1 MMDKCAKEISSRSF
15 IICIIRRKHHTPKY
29 RVGQINLHKFQMVGI
44 THTKRNVNIC
54 FIPSI
59 VKICISQDIM
69 MFYQSI

>member
-1 MMDKCAKEISSRSF
+1 MRW
-15 IICIIRRKHHTPKY
+15 Y
-29 RVGQINLHKFQMVGI
+29 RVGQINPHKFQMVGI